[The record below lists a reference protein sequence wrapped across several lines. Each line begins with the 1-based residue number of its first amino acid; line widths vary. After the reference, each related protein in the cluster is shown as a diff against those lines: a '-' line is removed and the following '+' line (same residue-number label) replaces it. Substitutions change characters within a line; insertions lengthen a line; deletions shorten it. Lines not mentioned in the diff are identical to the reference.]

1 MSNPQQQNKLINQN
15 INKFN
20 KLTTPPDPFNKLLE
34 DPKYKNRRWE
44 IGLMKDTIGI
54 MRPLTP
60 EEEARVDRWVMFWEK
75 TYWMW
80 INDSIPA
87 MSPEELEEWKTKAK
101 LKLEEFS
108 KMWTAFA
115 DVISSK
121 EAKESVEKLSDSIV
135 KFGAAITYV
144 TTMFS
149 GKMMIKYRPEVKL
162 ALDSAI
168 LIFQQSIADVGAGAL
183 STAVG
188 PVATAPKLLF
198 NAIQSI
204 SKGMQFTA
212 ITLQS
217 LTEAGFLTAL
227 GFDQGLQPFLELMK
241 SAQEAIDSIKTIVN
255 DATNVLNQEPPT
267 PEVMKKVTEIEMSMP
282 GATGVPPAAVQ
293 PVAPVV
299 APVAPVAA
307 PPQPAQP
314 VAAPVQP
321 QMSDEDEEEFKNDI
335 IDINESTESNFTGML
350 ERWKDTPKEEAIK
363 AAVDAK
369 LSNIQSST
377 QSNLIP
383 TNLNTGGL
391 VNTPKTGFKQTIK
404 VGGRRKTLKKR
415 KKRKSRRKSR
425 KSRRKSRK
433 Y

>member
-1 MSNPQQQNKLINQN
+1 MPVSNPEQINKQMNEKMNKQM
-15 INKFN
+15 NKFN
-20 KLTTPPDPFNKLLE
+20 KLTKPPDTWSILKKQKPE
-34 DPKYKNRRWE
+34 RAWE
-44 IGLMKDTIGI
+44 IGLIKDTIGI
-54 MRPLTP
+54 MRPLT
-60 EEEARVDRWVMFWEK
+60 EKENARVDRWVMFWEK

-87 MSPEELEEWKTKAK
+87 MSSEELEEWKTKAK

-108 KMWTAFA
+108 KMWTAFGE
-115 DVISSK
+115 VVNSK
-121 EAKESVEKLSDSIV
+121 EAKESVEKLSDAIV

-149 GKMMIKYRPEVKL
+149 GKMMIKFRPEVKL

-188 PVATAPKLLF
+188 PLATAPKLLF

-204 SKGMQFTA
+204 SKSMQFTA
-212 ITLQS
+212 VALQG

-267 PEVMKKVTEIEMSMP
+267 KAVSDNVTKMEMSIP
-282 GATGVPPAAVQ
+282 GAVAPQPPRQPPKQ
-293 PVAPVV
+293 PVGQPVG
-299 APVAPVAA
+299 AAGTPTLISQPEIDTGEKLPVA
-307 PPQPAQP
+307 
-314 VAAPVQP
+314 
-321 QMSDEDEEEFKNDI
+321 
-335 IDINESTESNFTGML
+335 
-350 ERWKDTPKEEAIK
+350 EAIP
-363 AAVDAK
+363 
-369 LSNIQSST
+369 LRESSST
-377 QSNLIP
+377 PIVPQ
-383 TNLNTGGL
+383 
-391 VNTPKTGFKQTIK
+391 

-415 KKRKSRRKSR
+415 RKKRKRKSRKRRKSR
-425 KSRRKSRK
+425 KSRK

>member
-1 MSNPQQQNKLINQN
+1 MNDINPL
-15 INKFN
+15 N
-20 KLTTPPDPFNKLLE
+20 KLTTPPDPFNTLLE

-188 PVATAPKLLF
+188 PVATAPK
-198 NAIQSI
+198 
-204 SKGMQFTA
+204 
-212 ITLQS
+212 IT
-217 LTEAGFLTAL
+217 F
-227 GFDQGLQPFLELMK
+227 
-241 SAQEAIDSIKTIVN
+241 
-255 DATNVLNQEPPT
+255 
-267 PEVMKKVTEIEMSMP
+267 
-282 GATGVPPAAVQ
+282 
-293 PVAPVV
+293 
-299 APVAPVAA
+299 
-307 PPQPAQP
+307 
-314 VAAPVQP
+314 
-321 QMSDEDEEEFKNDI
+321 
-335 IDINESTESNFTGML
+335 
-350 ERWKDTPKEEAIK
+350 
-363 AAVDAK
+363 
-369 LSNIQSST
+369 
-377 QSNLIP
+377 
-383 TNLNTGGL
+383 
-391 VNTPKTGFKQTIK
+391 
-404 VGGRRKTLKKR
+404 
-415 KKRKSRRKSR
+415 
-425 KSRRKSRK
+425 
-433 Y
+433 